1 MIDPGTGAL
10 ISLSAQSLTLVN
22 ALIKISQEQSLS

>member
-10 ISLSAQSLTLVN
+10 IDPATGEDMVDPATG
-22 ALIKISQEQSLS
+22 ALIDGTTG